1 MVDPPKSRCGSI
13 CIVERSQLELMTQR
27 SHTIVKINAAMCTK
41 AFLSVLLVSLAIQS
55 GASTVMK
62 NDSIYVLEEELSA
75 YSFSCPPGQLVGL
88 SADRMK
94 MLFYDLEKQKLVM
107 SKDLPLPGQLIQSSM
122 DGKLQV
128 ITHDSYVTIVE
139 NYEQKTYPVQA
150 INASSIVI
158 VNDLVCI
165 TPRIKVDS
173 PSFICFNLKNS
184 SDRWH
189 DCRDS
194 DYGDY
199 QGFVDSAKSWVYT
212 LSGRLSQKFN
222 LSKNGECLESIDYSR
237 EGDIHG
243 DQLWFSYDGSRTFLE
258 DGMTL
263 YASDDD
269 NDMQHHGD
277 FNASYK
283 EYYYK
288 YFSQS
293 SIPPYNIAAI
303 RTDHSSTIYYYSW
316 PYLMPIANSTAYIP
330 IPPQARA
337 AVAEEVYMCDVGGK
351 SVTYVLVKYTF
362 LGGTTKTGIIL
373 LK

>member
-27 SHTIVKINAAMCTK
+27 SYTIVKIDAVMCTK

-62 NDSIYVLEEELSA
+62 NDSIYILKEELSA

-150 INASSIVI
+150 INASSILI
-158 VNDLVCI
+158 VKDLVCI
-165 TPRIKVDS
+165 TPWIEDS
-173 PSFICFNLKNS
+173 PSFICFNIKNS

-189 DCRDS
+189 GCHGYYYNEDIE
-194 DYGDY
+194 
-199 QGFVDSAKSWVYT
+199 GFVDSAKSWVYT
-212 LSGRLSQKFN
+212 LYLQKYN
-222 LSKNGECLESIDYSR
+222 LSKNGECLESVGYNR
-237 EGDIHG
+237 YRDIHG
-243 DQLWFSYDGSRTFLE
+243 DQLWFSYDGSRIFLSN
-258 DGMTL
+258 GMTL

-330 IPPQARA
+330 IPPQAREGG
-337 AVAEEVYMCDVGGK
+337 AEEVYMCNVGGK
-351 SVTYVLVKYTF
+351 SVTYVLVKYAF
-362 LGGTTKTGIIL
+362 LDGTTKTGVIF